1 MTQSCQSSTTLT
13 STIKG
18 RDMTSKKKQA
28 RIAGLLYLM
37 LIPTGIFSLI
47 YVPSTLIVFGD
58 AAATMQNIEAS
69 ELLYRSGIYVGLLSS
84 LIYLLV
90 ALALYRLLKEVSEKQ
105 AVLMVA
111 FVVIAVA
118 ASFANSFNQ
127 LAVLIIL
134 SKPDF
139 LSAFEPAQLEGVAY
153 LFVRLQGHGIQIIQI
168 FWGLWLIPM
177 GILVYRSGF
186 IPKIIGVS
194 VWLAAFAYLMSN
206 FMFVLLPQY
215 QAALSPIM
223 TGLEMLELPIIFWL
237 LIVGVRIPPGET
249 SRS

>member
-1 MTQSCQSSTTLT
+1 
-13 STIKG
+13 
-18 RDMTSKKKQA
+18 MTSKKKQA

-37 LIPTGIFSLI
+37 LIPTAVFSLI
-47 YVPSTLIVFGD
+47 YVPTTLVVSGD
-58 AAATMQNIEAS
+58 AAATIQNIEAS
-69 ELLYRSGIYVGLLSS
+69 ELLYRSGIYVGLLSN

-90 ALALYRLLKEVSEKQ
+90 ALALYRLLKEVSENQ
-105 AVLMVA
+105 ATLMVA
-111 FVVIAVA
+111 FVVLAVA

-139 LSAFEPAQLEGVAY
+139 LSAFDPAQLEGIAY
-153 LFVRLQGHGIQIIQI
+153 LFVRLQGHGTQIIQI

-194 VWLAAFAYLMSN
+194 VWLAASAYLMSN
-206 FMFVLLPQY
+206 FTFLLLPQY
-215 QAALSPIM
+215 KAALSPLI
-223 TGLEMLELPIIFWL
+223 TGLEMLELPIIAWL

-249 SRS
+249 SQS